1 MGPALCSAWGARMNN
16 EQFLD
21 FFYQDFQLHL
31 GIIAACLVIYSAIFW
46 RACRS
51 LADPLAFGVLAQA
64 MAASVVFMLRAGGEI
79 ADVYF
84 YSFIACELALL
95 AGCFLL
101 GAPRLQKAKA
111 LRDARTFDIVHH
123 CFLAVFWLSSLAFL
137 SKAGLLLFTAESRLV
152 VMQNLGALSWFV
164 DVCWVAV
171 PILVMMRWALLGK
184 RTRLDVVSLAACIL
198 FLLTKGGKSDFII
211 LVFSAYLVAFIG
223 RNERALLWARR
234 SVLAVPFVLLA
245 ITAITLLVWGQSQ
258 NPLISVLQRLVFFG
272 DVLYQGYTDDFMH
285 NVQHTS
291 ALNYFFHSI
300 SAFVDSLTG
309 QPAEERVVLGYEMAL
324 RYYGIE
330 EGIGP
335 NARANILGFYLFGP
349 YGAVV
354 FCFFVGAAFAALRR
368 GLRMQ
373 TYTGMLVYCLANV
386 FAMYVFIDPALAA
399 GYFLKLAVVLGTVF
413 TLALAWVGFRP
424 TRARTQVS

>member
-1 MGPALCSAWGARMNN
+1 MNN

-21 FFYQDFQLHL
+21 FFYLDFPLHL
-31 GIIAACLVIYSAIFW
+31 AIIAASLIAYAALFW
-46 RACRS
+46 RSCRS

-79 ADVYF
+79 DDVYF
-84 YSFIACELALL
+84 YSFVACEVALL
-95 AGCFLL
+95 IGCFVL

-111 LRDARTFDIVHH
+111 LRGARTFHIVHH
-123 CFLAVFWLSSLAFL
+123 CFLAVFWASSIAFL
-137 SKAGLLLFTAESRLV
+137 AKAGLLLFTAESRLV
-152 VMQNLGALSWFV
+152 VMQQLGVLSWFV

-171 PILVMMRWALLGK
+171 PILVMMRWTLLGT
-184 RTRLDVVSLAACIL
+184 RTRLDAVSFAACIL

-211 LVFSAYLVAFIG
+211 LVFSAYLVAFVG
-223 RNERALLWARR
+223 QNERALLWAKR

-245 ITAITLLVWGQSQ
+245 ITAITLMVWGQSQ

-272 DVLYQGYTDDFMH
+272 DVLYQGYTDDFMQ
-285 NVQHTS
+285 NVQQTS

-300 SAFVDSLTG
+300 SAFIDSLTG
-309 QPAEERVVLGYEMAL
+309 QPAQERVVLGYEMAL

-354 FCFFVGAAFAALRR
+354 FCFFVGVAFAALRR

-373 TYTGMLVYCLANV
+373 TYVGVLAYCLTNV

-399 GYFLKLAVVLGTVF
+399 GYFLKLAAVFGTVF
-413 TLALAWVGFRP
+413 ALAVASS
-424 TRARTQVS
+424 RALQAKTKAQLS